1 MENFIKYTWMFLVA
15 SGFLCLVVNLPYS
28 AWQNAYI
35 DELNR
40 IQTAPQVKIDATYRY
55 LEAIESGKE
64 DISNGILQTPPKK
77 YYRKIPRE
85 QIRRVSRAYASLDYD
100 MELPRRK
107 PQTKVQKKYQ
117 KPLYRRDPKNP
128 KILHPV
134 R

>member
-15 SGFLCLVVNLPYS
+15 SGFLCLIVNLPYS

-35 DELNR
+35 DELNK

-64 DISNGILQTPPKK
+64 DISKGILPSPPKK
-77 YYRKIPRE
+77 YYRKIPKE
-85 QIRRVSRAYASLDYD
+85 QIRRVSRAYAVLGDD
-100 MELPRRK
+100 MEFPLKR
-107 PQTKVQKKYQ
+107 QKVKIYKKYE
-117 KPLYRRDPKNP
+117 KPLYRRDIKNP
-128 KILHPV
+128 RILHPV